1 MTRKSATL
9 VQIVPNVVT
18 CIGLTCGLAAIFLSL
33 KGRFDLAA
41 WLVLLCVLLDKLDG
55 TAARLLNAGS
65 ELGMQLDSLSDFVTF
80 IVAPSVLFVAV
91 LTDENAVFA
100 GMPNALLAYGSAT
113 VYVISGA
120 ARLARFNC
128 VEQDGGGLTRFF
140 EGIPTT
146 MAGAACGTLFLVLH
160 KYELLDRFAWAL
172 PPLLLLLGLAMVSR
186 YYLPKMGR
194 RRSRVVSVFQL
205 INLVVAP
212 VLVLTHL
219 YPEYLLFLVVLY
231 LTVGLAFA
239 NRKGVEIS

>member
-9 VQIVPNVVT
+9 VQIVPNLVT

-33 KGRFDLAA
+33 KGRYELAA

-55 TAARLLNAGS
+55 TAARLLDAGS

-80 IVAPSVLFVAV
+80 IVAPAVLFAAV
-91 LTDENAVFA
+91 LTDESAAFA
-100 GMPNALLAYGSAT
+100 GMPDALLAYGSAT
-113 VYVISGA
+113 VYVIAGA

-128 VEQDGGGLTRFF
+128 VEQDGAGLTRFF

-146 MAGAACGTLFLVLH
+146 MGGATCGTLFLVLH
-160 KYELLDRFAWAL
+160 KYQLVDRFAWVL

-194 RRSRVVSVFQL
+194 RRSRVVSVFQVA
-205 INLVVAP
+205 NLVVVP
-212 VLVLTHL
+212 VLVIARL

-231 LTVGLAFA
+231 LTVGLTFA
-239 NRKGVEIS
+239 NRKGVDIQ